1 MLDLTEIF
9 NKYDDEYL
17 EFEKVENKLSSRPDL
32 HAFILLDRLVPGD
45 REIVFVAKRDKLIL
59 DTDIEELAK
68 VATEEDILTL
78 IRCGV
83 WLCRATN
90 GDYLAMLI

>member
-17 EFEKVENKLSSRPDL
+17 EFEKVENKLSSRSDL
-32 HAFILLDRLVPGD
+32 HAFILLDRLVPGHHD
-45 REIVFVAKRDKLIL
+45 IVSDATHDEIYL

-83 WLCRATN
+83 RLFDGECLGMFT
-90 GDYLAMLI
+90 

>member
-17 EFEKVENKLSSRPDL
+17 EFEKVENKLSSRSDL

-45 REIVFVAKRDKLIL
+45 RDIVTEASHDEIFL
-59 DTDIEELAK
+59 DTDIKELAK

-83 WLCRATN
+83 RLI
-90 GDYLAMLI
+90 DDEYLGMFT

>member
-1 MLDLTEIF
+1 MLDLFKIF

-17 EFEKVENKLSSRPDL
+17 EFAKVENKLSSRPDL
-32 HAFILLDRLVPGD
+32 HAFILLDRLVPGLGYIVSAASRD
-45 REIVFVAKRDKLIL
+45 EIYL
-59 DTDIEELAK
+59 DIDTEELAK

-83 WLCRATN
+83 RFVR
-90 GDYLAMLI
+90 GIDGEYLVMFT